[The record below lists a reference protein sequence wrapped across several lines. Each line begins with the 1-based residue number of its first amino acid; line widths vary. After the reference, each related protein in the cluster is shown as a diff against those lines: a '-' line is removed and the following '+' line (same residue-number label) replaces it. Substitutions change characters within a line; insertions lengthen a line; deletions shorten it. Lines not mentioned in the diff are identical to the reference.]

1 MRRGILLFGAFFSAS
16 TSIATAR
23 QELPIPQ
30 QPAQG
35 DVAIVLSPR
44 VGVDP
49 ASPLFLTLADA
60 IKLTLEQNNDVVVAR
75 LEKDASRQ
83 DIRAAEGVFDPR
95 LVPMFSY
102 QRTVS
107 ANTSAIGGAVNG
119 RLEQDQVAGT
129 LGVDSRA
136 PWAGGRFSVDFTS
149 SRLESSNQFA
159 RLNPQF
165 PSALSASYVQPLS
178 RGRSIDPERRQ
189 IELAKRSADLTDRQL
204 TQVLMDQLTLVEQAY
219 WDLVFAVRSLEV
231 QTTALAQAQSQVA
244 SNERQAREGTLAPI
258 DVVEAQIQAS
268 NFRQNVTLAQ
278 QALTEAE
285 NRLKRLMLSSR
296 DAPQWRQPIVP
307 SEVVDIPAPSASLEE
322 AVRLALARRPELG
335 ALEATRA
342 QNEVDR
348 QFYTDQTKPQF
359 DLVGTYTLSGLA
371 GGALQSSTPIDN
383 GSSNAALL
391 ARLNELSERAGLVAL
406 PVPPPS
412 GGSSVPPFL
421 IGSYASSLDNLVSR
435 RYPTAI
441 VQLQIELPIG
451 NNTARANLAR
461 TQIVS
466 NQIARQRQQL
476 EQTIEA
482 EVRNTLQ
489 AVQST
494 QERLDAATSARRNA
508 LEQYESE
515 RRRFESGLSTVFLVL
530 ERQTAL
536 VSAQARELR
545 ARADVNQAVALLE
558 RATGGTLDRHLV
570 KVTGNGP

>member
-1 MRRGILLFGAFFSAS
+1 MRRGIIPIVVFFSIS
-16 TSIATAR
+16 TSIANAR
-23 QELPIPQ
+23 QQTQPTQ
-30 QPAQG
+30 GPAQG
-35 DVAIVLSPR
+35 EVPVVLPPR
-44 VGVDP
+44 VGVDQ

-75 LEKDASRQ
+75 LDQDASRQ

-95 LVPMFSY
+95 FVPLFSY

-107 ANTSAIGGAVNG
+107 ASASAIGGAING
-119 RLEQDQVAGT
+119 RLEQDQVVGA
-129 LGVDSRA
+129 LGLDGRT
-136 PWAGGRFSVDFTS
+136 PWAGGRFTVDFTS
-149 SRLESSNQFA
+149 TRIETSNQFA

-165 PSALSASYVQPLS
+165 PSALSATYVQPLS
-178 RGRSIDPERRQ
+178 RGRTIDAERRQ
-189 IELAKRSADLTDRQL
+189 IELARRSADLTDSQL

-219 WDLVFAVRSLEV
+219 WDVVFAVRSLEV
-231 QTTALAQAQSQVA
+231 QTTALGQAQSQVA
-244 SNERQAREGTLAPI
+244 SNERQARQGTLAPI

-268 NFRQNVTLAQ
+268 NFRQNVALAQ

-285 NRLKRLMLSSR
+285 NRLKRLMLASR

-342 QNEVDR
+342 QNEIDR
-348 QFYTDQTKPQF
+348 QFYTDQARPQL

-371 GGALQSSTPIDN
+371 GTALQSSTPIDSGN
-383 GSSNAALL
+383 SDAALL

-406 PVPPPS
+406 PVPAPTSGSTVPS
-412 GGSSVPPFL
+412 FL
-421 IGSYASSLDNLVSR
+421 VGSYGSSLDNLVSR

-441 VQLQIELPIG
+441 VQLQMDLPLG

-466 NQIARQRQQL
+466 HQIARQRQQL

-494 QERLDAATSARRNA
+494 QQRLEAATSARRNA

-545 ARADVNQAVALLE
+545 ARADANQAVALLE

-570 KVTGNGP
+570 KVTGP

>member
-1 MRRGILLFGAFFSAS
+1 MKRGIIPMVAFLSLSAS
-16 TSIATAR
+16 IADAR
-23 QELPIPQ
+23 QQPPPAQ
-30 QPAQG
+30 SPAQG
-35 DVAIVLSPR
+35 EVPIVLPPR
-44 VGVDP
+44 VGVDA
-49 ASPLFLTLADA
+49 ASPLFLSLADA

-75 LEKDASRQ
+75 LDQDVSRQ

-95 LVPMFSY
+95 FVPMFSY

-107 ANTSAIGGAVNG
+107 ASASAIGGAING
-119 RLEQDQVAGT
+119 RLEQDQVAGG
-129 LGVDSRA
+129 LGLDGRT
-136 PWAGGRFSVDFTS
+136 PWAGGRFTVDFTS
-149 SRLESSNQFA
+149 TRIETSNQFA

-165 PSALSASYVQPLS
+165 PSALSASYVQPLW
-178 RGRSIDPERRQ
+178 RGRTIDAERRQ
-189 IELAKRSADLTDRQL
+189 IEIARRSADLTDSQL

-219 WDLVFAVRSLEV
+219 WDVVFAVRSLEV

-268 NFRQNVTLAQ
+268 NFRQNVALAQ

-285 NRLKRLMLSSR
+285 NRLKRLMLARR

-335 ALEATRA
+335 ALDVTRA
-342 QNEVDR
+342 QNEIDR
-348 QFYTDQTKPQF
+348 QFYSDQARPQV

-371 GGALQSSTPIDN
+371 GTALQSSTPIDS
-383 GSSNAALL
+383 GSDAALL

-412 GGSSVPPFL
+412 TGSTVPSFL
-421 IGSYASSLDNLVSR
+421 VGSYGSSLDNLISR
-435 RYPTAI
+435 RYPTAL
-441 VQLQIELPIG
+441 VQLQMELPLG

-494 QERLDAATSARRNA
+494 QQRLEAATSARRNA

-570 KVTGNGP
+570 KVTIDH

>member
-1 MRRGILLFGAFFSAS
+1 MKRGIILIVVFLSVS
-16 TSIATAR
+16 TSIANAR
-23 QELPIPQ
+23 QQ
-30 QPAQG
+30 TQPAQG
-35 DVAIVLSPR
+35 PAQGEVAVVLPAR
-44 VGVDP
+44 VGVDS

-60 IKLTLEQNNDVVVAR
+60 IRLTLDQNNDVVVAR
-75 LEKDASRQ
+75 LDKDASRQ

-95 LVPMFSY
+95 FVPMLSY

-107 ANTSAIGGAVNG
+107 ASASAIGGAING
-119 RLEQDQVAGT
+119 RLEQDQVVGA
-129 LGVDSRA
+129 LGLDGRT
-136 PWAGGRFSVDFTS
+136 PWAGGRFTVDFTS
-149 SRLESSNQFA
+149 TRIETSNQFS

-165 PSALSASYVQPLS
+165 PSALSATYVQPLS
-178 RGRSIDPERRQ
+178 RGRTIDAERRE
-189 IELAKRSADLTDRQL
+189 IELARRSADLTDNQL

-219 WDLVFAVRSLEV
+219 WDVVFAVRSLEV
-231 QTTALAQAQSQVA
+231 QTTALGQAQSQVA

-268 NFRQNVTLAQ
+268 NFRQNVALAQ

-285 NRLKRLMLSSR
+285 NRLKRLMLASR

-307 SEVVDIPAPSASLEE
+307 SEVVDVPAPSASLEE

-342 QNEVDR
+342 QNEIDR
-348 QFYTDQTKPQF
+348 QFYTDQARPQL

-371 GGALQSSTPIDN
+371 GTALQSSTPID
-383 GSSNAALL
+383 SDDAALL

-406 PVPPPS
+406 PVPAPS
-412 GGSSVPPFL
+412 SGSTVPPFL
-421 IGSYASSLDNLVSR
+421 VGSYGSSLDNLISR

-441 VQLQIELPIG
+441 VQLQMELPFG

-494 QERLDAATSARRNA
+494 QQRLEAATSARRNA